1 MRKELED
8 ILYEASPAFYRERTL
23 SPEETLMCF
32 GFECGD
38 GWFEPLLE
46 FSKETRGIN
55 ELASK
60 HHICFVASQV
70 KQGEVWEN
78 QGLLAYEAITRFQR
92 GQSR

>member
-1 MRKELED
+1 MIGYFCMRKELED

-23 SPEETLMCF
+23 PPEETLMCF

-60 HHICFVASQV
+60 HHICFWQGVA
-70 KQGEVWEN
+70 
-78 QGLLAYEAITRFQR
+78 TRH
-92 GQSR
+92 